1 MSERNREQEQNLA
14 ALFDGLSRRERM
26 ALLSRLEYAGAAL
39 YRGFA
44 AEEKNLK
51 AREALLKAAEREEA
65 NGGVLRL
72 MTTPKDR
79 CEKCSAAMASV
90 AVGYACSLSMLLLR
104 QLRDRLQLRLPEL
117 RRRARKIRPRL
128 KCLSPARHLTI

>member
-1 MSERNREQEQNLA
+1 MSERNLPQEQNLA
-14 ALFDGLSRRERM
+14 ALFNGLSRRERM

-44 AEEKNLK
+44 AEEKNVK
-51 AREALLKAAEREEA
+51 AREALLQAAEREEA

-79 CEKCSAAMASV
+79 CEKCSTAMAST
-90 AVGYACSLSMLLLR
+90 ADGYACSFQCTFCDNCATGFSFVCPNCGGTLEKS
-104 QLRDRLQLRLPEL
+104 
-117 RRRARKIRPRL
+117 ARG
-128 KCLSPARHLTI
+128 